1 LQTLKAETIAI
12 PKEKLALFPPR
23 AFGYGRSRESFKSNT
38 GVAFDALGGPATA
51 SDMTL
56 GLLLNPERMAR
67 LVQQKSLDKKQLGLG
82 EMLEKL
88 IAETIQY
95 QPKDSYLL
103 AVQQT
108 INYNVLQH
116 LFNLA
121 ASKKSTPLV
130 KAEVYKQLAELEDWL
145 EEQDGAI
152 YEQMLEEIELFMD
165 KPEEFE
171 PMLAAPKIPDGSPI
185 GSFMCTGF

>member
-1 LQTLKAETIAI
+1 
-12 PKEKLALFPPR
+12 
-23 AFGYGRSRESFKSNT
+23 
-38 GVAFDALGGPATA
+38 
-51 SDMTL
+51 M
-56 GLLLNPERMAR
+56 
-67 LVQQKSLDKKQLGLG
+67 
-82 EMLEKL
+82 
-88 IAETIQY
+88 
-95 QPKDSYLL
+95 
-103 AVQQT
+103 
-108 INYNVLQH
+108 
-116 LFNLA
+116 
-121 ASKKSTPLV
+121 V